1 MFKAID
7 TTDAFFDQEVQR
19 ATIPVLVDFWAP
31 WCGHCTR
38 ESPIINDLAHDY
50 GNKVR
55 FVKIDVDKNK
65 IKANEY
71 NVSGIPALF
80 LFVNGE
86 IKERLTG
93 FQSKQ
98 NLKSVLEKY
107 TK

>member
-1 MFKAID
+1 MFKALE
-7 TTDAFFDQEVQR
+7 TTDEFFDQEVQR

-31 WCGHCTR
+31 WCGHCKR
-38 ESPIINDLAHDY
+38 QSPIIDDLAHEY

-55 FVKIDVDKNK
+55 FVKINVEKNK

-71 NVSGIPALF
+71 NVSGIPLLL
-80 LFVNGE
+80 LFVNRE

-98 NLKSVLEKY
+98 NIRTVLDKY
-107 TK
+107 IK